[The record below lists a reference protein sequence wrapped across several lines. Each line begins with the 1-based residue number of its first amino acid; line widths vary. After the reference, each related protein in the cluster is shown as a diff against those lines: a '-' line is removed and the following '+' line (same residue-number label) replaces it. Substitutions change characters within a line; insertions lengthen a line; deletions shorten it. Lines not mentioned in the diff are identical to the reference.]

1 MTTHAHPGLAS
12 ASSARRHRSVR
23 HGQAAH
29 WVLTGV
35 LGAVLAAVLIAW
47 TRVVSAVLADWSA
60 LTPFEVP
67 IAWLVVGVATVLV
80 AALGCLTAAAAL
92 WR

>member
-12 ASSARRHRSVR
+12 ASSARRHDSR
-23 HGQAAH
+23 HGHAAH
-29 WVLTGV
+29 WVLTGA
-35 LGAVLAAVLIAW
+35 LGAVLAAVLIGW
-47 TRVVSAVLADWSA
+47 IRVVPPVLADWSA